1 METDPEDKIYT
12 EQSISSEEFD
22 PNDLDHGNT
31 ISPIKVDKYTI
42 SKQMPNLYLADDIDM
57 KESEGEALSEE
68 SDVEAYNDLITPPV
82 V

>member
-1 METDPEDKIYT
+1 
-12 EQSISSEEFD
+12 
-22 PNDLDHGNT
+22 
-31 ISPIKVDKYTI
+31 VDKYTI